1 LGHELKPFIESP
13 QNVEHQST
21 VQDRLAEIGQGIC
34 HAFHLAAVVVDGE
47 GTLTEGAKLRVEEHG
62 ARFAV
67 VEELLLKAEPGLPG
81 SRGVVLVDD
90 VQEVGGDGVEDPGQ
104 DDTVHARPC
113 RIVGAGNVAE
123 DVLLQREAAEDEEN
137 IATPLGVVGGLKIK
151 NDRN

>member
-1 LGHELKPFIESP
+1 M
-13 QNVEHQST
+13 
-21 VQDRLAEIGQGIC
+21 
-34 HAFHLAAVVVDGE
+34 
-47 GTLTEGAKLRVEEHG
+47 
-62 ARFAV
+62 
-67 VEELLLKAEPGLPG
+67 
-81 SRGVVLVDD
+81 
-90 VQEVGGDGVEDPGQ
+90 GVEDPGQ